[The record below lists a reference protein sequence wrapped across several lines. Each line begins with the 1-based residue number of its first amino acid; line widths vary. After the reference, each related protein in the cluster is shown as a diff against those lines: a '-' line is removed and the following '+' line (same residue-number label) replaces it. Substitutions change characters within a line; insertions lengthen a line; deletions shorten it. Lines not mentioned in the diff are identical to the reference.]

1 MRVVGEHRLVKA
13 KEQINQ
19 SIQDNRKIK
28 TDEIQYQMNVSHKRQ
43 RWKKKNIYSARLR
56 KKHWRSDQAHSNKD
70 DNVQRWDVPVLN

>member
-1 MRVVGEHRLVKA
+1 MHRIRRKVLNEGGQVLMRVVGEHRLVKA

-43 RWKKKNIYSARLR
+43 R
-56 KKHWRSDQAHSNKD
+56 
-70 DNVQRWDVPVLN
+70 